1 MPDLKYCER
10 CGVLL
15 GYVRS
20 TKKYCSVCRC
30 DVDRERQKRYKAIK
44 EKQNYGIVRCEWCY
58 KPMVKLSKTQ
68 KYHKECKPDAYA
80 AKRKERNRS
89 RQAMPG
95 GYGKGP
101 EKKESKVMSVAEM
114 AKVADSMGLS
124 YGELSLKM
132 SQGK

>member
-15 GYVRS
+15 GYVRA
-20 TKKYCSVCRC
+20 TKKYCSACRC
-30 DVDRERQKRYKAIK
+30 DVDRERHKRYKSAK
-44 EKQNYGIVRCEWCY
+44 EKPNYGIVHCEWCY
-58 KPMVKLSKTQ
+58 KPMVKLAKTQ

-80 AKRKERNRS
+80 AKRKERNHS
-89 RQAMPG
+89 RKAMPG
-95 GYGKGP
+95 GYSKKP

-124 YGELSLKM
+124 YGKLSLKM
-132 SQGK
+132 SQE